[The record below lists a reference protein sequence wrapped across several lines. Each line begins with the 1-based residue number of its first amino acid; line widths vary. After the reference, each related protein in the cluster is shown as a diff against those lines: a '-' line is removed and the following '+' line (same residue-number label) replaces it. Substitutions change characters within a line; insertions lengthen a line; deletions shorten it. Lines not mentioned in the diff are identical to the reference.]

1 MTGPTKLLVVE
12 DDPNLGSLLSQYL
25 QAKGFEVDLRTDG
38 VQGKQAYD
46 QGRYDLLI
54 LDVMLPQKDGFTLAR
69 EIRQKDPA
77 VPIVFLT
84 AKSMKQDTLAGFE
97 SGADDY
103 MTKPFSME
111 ELILRIQAVLRR
123 ANGVER
129 PEPEPERYQLGNS
142 QFDPRKQVL
151 RTPVGERRLTTKESE
166 LLRLLCQHQN
176 KVLERNEALR
186 QVWGNDNY
194 FSGRSMDVYIAK
206 LRKYL
211 REDPSVEIINVHGQ
225 GFRLITGS
233 AE

>member
-1 MTGPTKLLVVE
+1 MDAPIKLLLCE
-12 DDPNLGSLLSQYL
+12 DDANLGSLLAQYL
-25 QAKGFEVDLRTDG
+25 TAKGYNVDHRPDG
-38 VQGKQAYD
+38 RQGLEAFR

-54 LDVMLPQKDGFTLAR
+54 LDVMMPHKDGFSLTR
-69 EIRQKDPA
+69 EIRQMDEK
-77 VPIVFLT
+77 VPIIFLT
-84 AKSMKQDTLAGFE
+84 AKSMKQDTIAGFQA
-97 SGADDY
+97 GADDY
-103 MTKPFSME
+103 ITKPFSME

-186 QVWGNDNY
+186 QVWGNDSY

>member
-1 MTGPTKLLVVE
+1 MTAPTKLLVVE

-25 QAKGFEVDLRTDG
+25 QAKGFEVELRTDG
-38 VQGKQAYD
+38 VQGSQAYD

-54 LDVMLPQKDGFTLAR
+54 LDVMLPLKDGFTLAR
-69 EIRQKDPA
+69 EIRQKDPGI
-77 VPIVFLT
+77 PIVFLT

-129 PEPEPERYQLGNS
+129 PEPEPERYQLGKS

-186 QVWGNDNY
+186 QVWGNDSY

-211 REDPSVEIINVHGQ
+211 REDPLVEIINVHGQ
-225 GFRLITGS
+225 GFRLISGP